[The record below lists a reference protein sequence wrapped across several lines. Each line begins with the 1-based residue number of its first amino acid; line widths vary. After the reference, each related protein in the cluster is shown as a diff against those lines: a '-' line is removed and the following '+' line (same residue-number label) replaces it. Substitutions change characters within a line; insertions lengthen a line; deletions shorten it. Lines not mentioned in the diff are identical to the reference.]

1 MKNKDWTFSDITRQ
15 YDIAGGGNLVFGLI
29 KDANKPN
36 YEIKIPN
43 DVFNMSSKR
52 AVSKWE

>member
-29 KDANKPN
+29 KDTNKPS
-36 YEIKIPN
+36 YEIKMPN
-43 DVFNMSSKR
+43 VVFNMSSKR